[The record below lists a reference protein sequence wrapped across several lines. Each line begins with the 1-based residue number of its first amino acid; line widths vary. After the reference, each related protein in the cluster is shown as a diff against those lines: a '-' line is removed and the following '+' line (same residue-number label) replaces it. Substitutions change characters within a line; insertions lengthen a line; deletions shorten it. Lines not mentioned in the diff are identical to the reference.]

1 MFGDRQVTSPEPQ
14 LSSSPQ
20 ILLFPPKPRAVAPFP
35 PSCRPHAHAPC
46 LIQAHASTAAPGCP
60 ISTNTSFLPPARYPV
75 SSLPVPAPFSYT
87 APPFAVL
94 LVGLSNAPAH
104 RLGNALADRPVAA
117 RCSPEQSPASLSVV
131 WATAARPSL
140 SATCGHAPPL
150 LARPSDRRVAVAHPA
165 DGHSP
170 TPTALQHEEPLAAPT
185 VDLIA
190 SCLSQARRQAA
201 IVVRRS
207 AAQGHLRHSGDRRIC
222 CSAPCLRSS
231 RRSRRW
237 LSHQSDLKCLS
248 LPLRQQ
254 QGDSH
259 EGPCLDLQLQQLT
272 TQVPQLRVCDRPRL
286 VCQCQYC
293 VRRTRF
299 RHGATSGTSASL
311 LLCTVT
317 PYVTHLLLPC
327 LICSPHLGGLSP
339 CSGYYRFTFFFCGTT
354 TTLSC
359 CRLPRP
365 HVQAKN
371 LPCTSHASPNF
382 AGSAPRF
389 NFATATFYLLNTTA
403 SPFRTCHSH
412 PKTAHSSCD
421 VGVPNMPVAQCRV
434 GPRLSGIAPGNTL

>member
-1 MFGDRQVTSPEPQ
+1 MAGTAVIFGDRRVASPEPQ

-20 ILLFPPKPRAVAPFP
+20 ILLFSPKPHAVAPF
-35 PSCRPHAHAPC
+35 RPRCQPQAHAPC
-46 LIQAHASTAAPGCP
+46 LVQAPASTTAPGCP
-60 ISTNTSFLPPARYPV
+60 ISTNTSVLLPACCPV

-117 RCSPEQSPASLSVV
+117 RYSPEPSPASLSVV

-140 SATCGHAPPL
+140 SATCGHGPPL

-185 VDLIA
+185 LELIA
-190 SCLSQARRQAA
+190 SCLSKAHRQAA

-207 AAQGHLRHSGDRRIC
+207 AAQGDLRHSGDRRIC
-222 CSAPCLRSS
+222 CSTPCLRSS

-237 LSHQSDLKCLS
+237 LSHQSALQCLS

-259 EGPCLDLQLQQLT
+259 QGPCLDLQLQQLT
-272 TQVPQLRVCDRPRL
+272 PQVPQLGICHRPRL
-286 VCQCQYC
+286 LCQCHYC
-293 VRRTRF
+293 VRRTTF
-299 RHGATSGTSASL
+299 RHGATGGTSASL

-317 PYVTHLLLPC
+317 PYVTHLLLPR
-327 LICSPHLGGLSP
+327 LLCSPPLGGLSP
-339 CSGYYRFTFFFCGTT
+339 CSESYRFTFFCRGTT

-371 LPCTSHASPNF
+371 LPCTNHASPNF
-382 AGSAPRF
+382 AGSTPRF
-389 NFATATFYLLNTTA
+389 PFATATVYILDTTT
-403 SPFRTCHSH
+403 SPFRPCHSY
-412 PKTAHSSCD
+412 PKTAHSSCN
-421 VGVPNMPVAQCRV
+421 VVVPNMPVAR
-434 GPRLSGIAPGNTL
+434 